1 MTSYKRFRNRWTI
14 NECLQLQRE
23 FELLELS
30 IDEIAERHQ
39 RSPNAIMFR
48 LDHEGFADYNILYS
62 NYHHLNIQMC
72 SKINNQFEEDE
83 QEDDEEEQDS
93 EEEDQDDSSNYSD
106 SDNHSVSESE
116 DDQEDYKEDEYD
128 DEDDN
133 SDLKNRVIRLEQKI
147 SDLTDLLMQ
156 YTSKNNKSVFSLFS

>member
-72 SKINNQFEEDE
+72 SKVNHHE
-83 QEDDEEEQDS
+83 EEEQQDDEQQDDEQQDDYDS

-106 SDNHSVSESE
+106 SDNHSVSDSE
-116 DDQEDYKEDEYD
+116 DEQEDE
-128 DEDDN
+128 EDD
-133 SDLKNRVIRLEQKI
+133 SDLNKRVIRLEQKI
-147 SDLTDLLMQ
+147 SDLTELLIQ